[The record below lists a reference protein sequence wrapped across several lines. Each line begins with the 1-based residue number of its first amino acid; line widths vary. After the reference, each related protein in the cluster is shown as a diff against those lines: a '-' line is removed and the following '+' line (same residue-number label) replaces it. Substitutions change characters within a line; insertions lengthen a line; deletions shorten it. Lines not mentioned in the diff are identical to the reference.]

1 MGWASRAET
10 HRLELRL
17 NGGNVSRLGGGGVE
31 RTGVARGKAEQ
42 VQGGLRRGETGYEEM
57 EPSANNAHGRR
68 GRNAARGSHRRRV
81 RDVAQ
86 GGDAPRGGQPLRRR
100 ARWRRRCAAG
110 GGRRGRTMGQRCG
123 VFSWNAMGTRL
134 GGNTGR
140 WARRRSAV
148 ARVVERIHA
157 PSTRRRHPRRS
168 AAAWPPART
177 GPRGRWR
184 WCEASSR
191 ASVSASSDAEE
202 PPEARERA
210 ENRAVIF
217 PRETLSDK
225 SSERPVTEKKP
236 RVTLFT
242 RARSLKNFAKDVFAN
257 GRCTGASTGVFR
269 QLGGVLEHPPPPRR
283 P

>member
-42 VQGGLRRGETGYEEM
+42 VQGGCVAGK
-57 EPSANNAHGRR
+57 
-68 GRNAARGSHRRRV
+68 
-81 RDVAQ
+81 RDTKRWNRQRTTHTV
-86 GGDAPRGGQPLRRR
+86 GGDGTRR
-100 ARWRRRCAAG
+100 AGRIGGVFGASLRAVTHRVGVSLFADGRAG
-110 GGRRGRTMGQRCG
+110 DEGALREEGDGGRTTGQRCG

-191 ASVSASSDAEE
+191 ARVSASSDAEE

-210 ENRAVIF
+210 ENR
-217 PRETLSDK
+217 R
-225 SSERPVTEKKP
+225 
-236 RVTLFT
+236 
-242 RARSLKNFAKDVFAN
+242 
-257 GRCTGASTGVFR
+257 
-269 QLGGVLEHPPPPRR
+269 
-283 P
+283 

>member
-1 MGWASRAET
+1 MRCG
-10 HRLELRL
+10 
-17 NGGNVSRLGGGGVE
+17 
-31 RTGVARGKAEQ
+31 
-42 VQGGLRRGETGYEEM
+42 RRETGEDDG
-57 EPSANNAHGRR
+57 SAMRCFFLE
-68 GRNAARGSHRRRV
+68 
-81 RDVAQ
+81 RD
-86 GGDAPRGGQPLRRR
+86 
-100 ARWRRRCAAG
+100 
-110 GGRRGRTMGQRCG
+110 
-123 VFSWNAMGTRL
+123 GTRL

-191 ASVSASSDAEE
+191 ARVSASSDAEE

-225 SSERPVTEKKP
+225 SSERPVTEKKQ

-269 QLGGVLEHPPPPRR
+269 QLGGILEHPPPPRR